1 MLVCY
6 SILFIE
12 LKNVYKLKETFSSSD
27 VYGTLEVS
35 LFLFSE
41 IRIM

>member
-1 MLVCY
+1 M
-6 SILFIE
+6 FI
-12 LKNVYKLKETFSSSD
+12 NYKETFSIGY

-41 IRIM
+41 IRIMRC